1 MSMELAHIE
10 SLPGHLETPALFGQD
25 FPGFTALF
33 DYWQSIRRGRIVPRS
48 ADFDLLALTNWLP
61 DMSLLDVLNAEDVIW
76 RFAGTTIVERMG
88 HDPSGQNV
96 FNIQAPAMKSRT
108 ARAYQ
113 IATRQE
119 QPCGAVAR
127 YTNHYSSGREG
138 NVRSLY
144 LPLETP
150 AGNYSRLVAVTFRE
164 DATSFAEPIERTMTG
179 TKILSIDWI
188 DLGLGVPSQDN

>member
-1 MSMELAHIE
+1 MSRAHAETLPPLADAPE
-10 SLPGHLETPALFGQD
+10 MFGHE
-25 FPGFTALF
+25 FPGFTALY
-33 DYWQSIRRGRIVPRS
+33 DYWRSVRNGKKVPYA

-61 DMSLLDVLNAEDVIW
+61 DMTILDVLSVEDVIW

-88 HDPSGQNV
+88 HDPSGENA
-96 FNIQAPAMKSRT
+96 FKTQAPAMKSRT
-108 ARAYQ
+108 ASAYQ
-113 IATRQE
+113 LATCPH

-127 YTNHYSSGREG
+127 YTNHYSTGREG

-150 AGNYSRLVAVTFRE
+150 AKNYSRLVALTFRE
-164 DATSFAEPIERTMTG
+164 DATTLAEPIEYTLTG

-188 DLGLGVPSQDN
+188 DLGFGIPAEGQ

>member
-1 MSMELAHIE
+1 MELAHVE
-10 SLPGHLETPALFGQD
+10 SLPGHIDIPATFGQD
-25 FPGFTALF
+25 FPGFSALF
-33 DYWQSIRRGRIVPRS
+33 SYWQSVRQGRNVPRT

-61 DMSLLDVLNAEDVIW
+61 DMSLLDVLSVEDVIW

-113 IATRQE
+113 IATQL
-119 QPCGAVAR
+119 PCGAIAR

-150 AGNYSRLVAVTFRE
+150 GGRYTRLVAITFRE
-164 DATSFAEPIERTMTG
+164 DATTFAEPIERTTTG
-179 TKILSIDWI
+179 TRILSIDWL
-188 DLGLGVPSQDN
+188 DLGAGLPQHEN